1 MSECGLLLLGWKK
14 DRIDMNRGS
23 NKSKNNLEVGS
34 MQGYIK
40 SERLNRNEIN
50 RTHYSGMKNLNLFTL
65 EYIHN
70 DWSREKKTK
79 LGFQGGDTSLLR
91 LKARKSNKNAGN
103 K

>member
-1 MSECGLLLLGWKK
+1 MSVEMLWKK
-14 DRIDMNRGS
+14 NRIDLNRNN
-23 NKSKNNLEVGS
+23 NKSINNLEVGS
-34 MQGYIK
+34 VQGYIK
-40 SERLNRNEIN
+40 SEILDRNEIN
-50 RTHYSGMKNLNLFTL
+50 KTHYSGEKNLNLFTL

-79 LGFQGGDTSLLR
+79 LGFQGANTSLLR

>member
-40 SERLNRNEIN
+40 SERLNR
-50 RTHYSGMKNLNLFTL
+50 RLNSLEKTL
-65 EYIHN
+65 
-70 DWSREKKTK
+70 R
-79 LGFQGGDTSLLR
+79 R
-91 LKARKSNKNAGN
+91 
-103 K
+103 